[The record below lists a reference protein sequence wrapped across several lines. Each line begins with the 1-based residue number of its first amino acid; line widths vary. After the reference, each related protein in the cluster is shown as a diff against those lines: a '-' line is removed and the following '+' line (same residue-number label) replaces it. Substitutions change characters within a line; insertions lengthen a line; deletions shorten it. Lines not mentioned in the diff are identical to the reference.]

1 VSARETGGKPRH
13 ARRWITRAAAETERL
28 GAELAAELGP
38 DGVLLLTGELGSGKT
53 VLARGVAAALGV
65 DPRQVVSPTF
75 NLIRE
80 HRGAA
85 GRPPRMVHVDLYRL
99 EPREAAA
106 LGLDEVLAGAGVKV
120 VEWAERLPEASPAGP
135 ATLALHLRRMPGG
148 EDGEREIVEIV
159 ETVPREAEA
168 TAMTMT
174 VLQGTKGRG
183 TDMKIRKVGVLGCG
197 LMGAGIAEVA
207 ARAGF
212 ETLVRE
218 VSEEVVEK
226 GLEKLRGSLDKAVE
240 RGKLDAGERDKAW
253 GRLHGVVDLGAFA
266 ECDLVVEAIVE
277 NLDEKRR
284 TFAALDAVVKEG
296 ALFASNTSS
305 LTITQIAMA
314 TRRPDRFVG
323 LHFFNPV
330 PVMKLVEVVRTLLTS
345 QEAYDAAIEV
355 VRAFGK
361 EPVTA
366 RDNSGFLVNRLLVP
380 YLLDA
385 VRAYEEGVGSIE
397 DIDKAM
403 QLGCG
408 YPMGPF
414 TLLDFVGLD
423 TTYYIANIMFDEY
436 REKRFAPP
444 PLLKQMVLA
453 GRLGRKSGRGFYE
466 HPRK

>member
-1 VSARETGGKPRH
+1 
-13 ARRWITRAAAETERL
+13 
-28 GAELAAELGP
+28 
-38 DGVLLLTGELGSGKT
+38 
-53 VLARGVAAALGV
+53 
-65 DPRQVVSPTF
+65 
-75 NLIRE
+75 
-80 HRGAA
+80 
-85 GRPPRMVHVDLYRL
+85 
-99 EPREAAA
+99 
-106 LGLDEVLAGAGVKV
+106 
-120 VEWAERLPEASPAGP
+120 
-135 ATLALHLRRMPGG
+135 
-148 EDGEREIVEIV
+148 
-159 ETVPREAEA
+159 
-168 TAMTMT
+168 
-174 VLQGTKGRG
+174 
-183 TDMKIRKVGVLGCG
+183 MKIRKVGVLGCG

-212 ETLVRE
+212 ETVVRE

-253 GRLHGVVDLGAFA
+253 GRLHGVVELGALA
-266 ECDLVVEAIVE
+266 DCDLVVEAIVE

-284 TFAALDAVVKEG
+284 TFAALDAVVKDG

-385 VRAYEEGVGSIE
+385 VRAYEEGVGTIE

-466 HPRK
+466 HSRK